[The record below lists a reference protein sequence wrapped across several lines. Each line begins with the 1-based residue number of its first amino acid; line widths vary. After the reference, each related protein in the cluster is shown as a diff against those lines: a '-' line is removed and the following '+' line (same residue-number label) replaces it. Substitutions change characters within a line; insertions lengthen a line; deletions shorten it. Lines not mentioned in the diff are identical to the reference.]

1 MIERVVFME
10 LTELL
15 DQLKVLFGVEN
26 TKELTNKLK
35 TVSVN
40 NQFEY
45 HQKFT
50 DIVSDLK
57 IDWLQKV
64 YQYYEADREGKKQ
77 DYTPKSI
84 GVLLS
89 KLLGK
94 CNKVYDQ
101 CAGSGSLTIQYWSYY
116 PDTEFICEE
125 LDENVIPYLLFNL
138 SLRNIRG
145 YVVQK
150 DILSDET

>member
-64 YQYYEADREGKKQ
+64 YQYYEADREEKKTRL
-77 DYTPKSI
+77 YTQI
-84 GVLLS
+84 NR
-89 KLLGK
+89 
-94 CNKVYDQ
+94 CFI
-101 CAGSGSLTIQYWSYY
+101 IQI
-116 PDTEFICEE
+116 TGEM
-125 LDENVIPYLLFNL
+125 
-138 SLRNIRG
+138 
-145 YVVQK
+145 
-150 DILSDET
+150 